1 MVLMS
6 HNFIYFILVLIYS
19 IVLRYESRFIKEYI
33 LEEILCKVNPS
44 RLNVAKYPIGMESR
58 VQDIKDLL
66 NLGTSDVC
74 IAGIYGMGGIGK
86 TTLAKAVYNEICVAF
101 EGSSFLSNFK
111 ESSEKSDGLLHLQE
125 QILNDILKTNLK
137 IDNVDRGISII
148 EERIRGKKVL
158 VIVDDV
164 DDFEKLHWLVEKE
177 WLGPGSRIIVT
188 TRDEHVLSPSR
199 ADKKYKV
206 RELNHW
212 ESLRLLSW
220 HAFKMTNPKEDY
232 LELSIEAV
240 AYAGG
245 IPLALVV
252 LGSFLKDRSVAEWK
266 SELERLRITP
276 DDKIQKILRISFDSL
291 KSPTNDIFLDIACFF
306 VGMDQEYA
314 FKILDGCNF
323 FPGIGIP
330 ILIQRSLVTVD
341 FQNKLMM
348 HNLIRDMGREIVHK
362 ESPKHPQ
369 KRSRLWLHEDVLNVL
384 QNQTVSGIYIY
395 ISYSA
400 FFFHY
405 AIYNI
410 KMVCNHILT
419 FSNHVQ
425 ITIVF
430 SFKLW

>member
-6 HNFIYFILVLIYS
+6 HNFIYFILVLIC

-33 LEEILCKVNPS
+33 IEEILCKVNPS

-111 ESSEKSDGLLHLQE
+111 ESSEKSDGLLRLQE

-206 RELNHW
+206 RELNHG

-232 LELSIEAV
+232 SELSIKAV

-330 ILIQRSLVTVD
+330 ILIQRSLVTID
-341 FQNKLMM
+341 SQNKLMM

-369 KRSRLWLHEDVLNVL
+369 KRSRLLLHEDVLNVL
-384 QNQTVSGIYIY
+384 QNHTVSGIYLY
-395 ISYSA
+395 I
-400 FFFHY
+400 
-405 AIYNI
+405 
-410 KMVCNHILT
+410 L
-419 FSNHVQ
+419 
-425 ITIVF
+425 
-430 SFKLW
+430 